1 MHWRRGDAG
10 GPSGRVRPAGSARGR
25 PRRALH
31 RSAPPGGAGAPALSP
46 GDRRVARRLVRPRSG
61 EPRRVPAGLP
71 RPHGRVPGE
80 RGATLRVART
90 GDPAG
95 WRGASRRHAHPA
107 ADRRTRDPVA
117 TVGRELRPVG
127 LTAPR
132 ARVDSTGPTV
142 LTRITTRKEG
152 CTMAETALT
161 VLPHPSGIGRQ
172 PDRRRRRRPPT
183 GWPVFFPCH

>member
-10 GPSGRVRPAGSARGR
+10 GPSGRVRQTGSPHGR

-31 RSAPPGGAGAPALSP
+31 RYAPPAGAGAPALPP

-61 EPRRVPAGLP
+61 KPRLLPAGLP

-95 WRGASRRHAHPA
+95 RRGPARRHAHPA
-107 ADRRTRDPVA
+107 ADRRTRDPAA

-142 LTRITTRKEG
+142 LPRVTPRKG
-152 CTMAETALT
+152 GG
-161 VLPHPSGIGRQ
+161 S
-172 PDRRRRRRPPT
+172 
-183 GWPVFFPCH
+183 